1 MYRDEIEVRL
11 ERITEQIE
19 DIRNKL
25 DKMIHTRACLDGDA
39 LLDTQDVAH
48 LLRITPRSVQRYVK
62 SGKLKSKKILG
73 NRMFLNSEVLRFI
86 KEVEYE
92 K

>member
-11 ERITEQIE
+11 ERIVEQIE
-19 DIRNKL
+19 EVKKKL
-25 DKMIHTRACLDGDA
+25 DRMNRSRACLDGDS
-39 LLDTQDVAH
+39 LLDTQDVAD